1 MTTMKTNLVT
11 ARQSFLTSNPEFFDA
26 FIANQSLP
34 QSSFRDSITEQFEF
48 RGKLSEKQ
56 VAAFVTAVRKDI
68 AFAERQ
74 AAWKAE
80 QQAKTASL
88 IEAGVTAPVGR
99 TRIEGVIATVKF
111 VPNDFGGANK
121 MLVEMASGAKVWL
134 SVPSVVVGF
143 EVPVADLSTD
153 ELKAALVGKTISVT
167 ATFKQKDGDA
177 TFAFGSRPNAA
188 TIL

>member
-1 MTTMKTNLVT
+1 MTTMKTNIAS
-11 ARQSFLTSNPEFFDA
+11 ARQSFFAQNPEFLAA
-26 FIANQSLP
+26 FVANQSLS

-56 VAAFVTAVRKDI
+56 VAAFITAVRKDI

-74 AAWKAE
+74 ASWKAE

-134 SVPSVVVGF
+134 SVPSVVVGC
-143 EVPVADLSTD
+143 ENAPCMSTD

-167 ATFKQKDGDA
+167 ATFKQKDGDP

-188 TIL
+188 HIL

>member
-1 MTTMKTNLVT
+1 MTTMNAT
-11 ARQSFLTSNPEFFDA
+11 AIRAITFLAQNPEFQAAID
-26 FIANQSLP
+26 ANQSLP
-34 QSSFRDSITEQFEF
+34 TSSFRESIVEQFKWK
-48 RGKLSEKQ
+48 GTLSEKQ
-56 VAAFVTAVRKDI
+56 VAAFVNAVRKDI

-74 AAWKAE
+74 ASWKAE
-80 QQAKTASL
+80 QQAKTVAL

-99 TRIEGVIATVKF
+99 TRIEGVVATLKF
-111 VPNDFGGANK
+111 VPNEFGGANK

-134 SVPSVVVGF
+134 SVPSM
-143 EVPVADLSTD
+143 VAGIEQAGCLSTD

-167 ATFKQKDGDA
+167 ATFKQKEGDA